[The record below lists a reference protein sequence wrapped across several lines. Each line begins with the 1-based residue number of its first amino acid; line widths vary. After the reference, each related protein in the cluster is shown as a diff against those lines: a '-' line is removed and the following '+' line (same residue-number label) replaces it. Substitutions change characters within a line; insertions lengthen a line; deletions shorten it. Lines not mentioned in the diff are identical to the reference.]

1 VDLLT
6 KPHSEQTS
14 ILHIKNFSPFA
25 RAYSSSLQKLPSPI
39 PRDTFLSFIDGLNAA
54 FLSAPV
60 FQAANIIGGGLMG
73 SQIPPAQLAGGVVQI
88 LSVIGSAG
96 VSIVRVKRYLKKST
110 EEIFKPRGLC
120 VRIMGTKKMMGAV
133 GCENVDAKGKL
144 ALPAPGVLGD
154 LTPPPAALPPYQG
167 GAGDSDPGDRKE
179 EVQVEDPRVRRLKA
193 LEGFIAPLEF
203 EKEAAP
209 TRGPMDKYGG
219 APLRWLNKKQDAKL
233 LKAATKSAEHR
244 RKNTDV
250 VEEEFLNC
258 EAEIRGIEERMAEI
272 RVSAKQELEGETRQE
287 GRDEVEAR
295 VESELAELEGRR
307 TELEMGRDERVRE
320 VYKKGDK
327 KLNKLAKK
335 EEKIA
340 NRILWVVITRMDGS
354 VGDDLVDV
362 ESLGG

>member
-1 VDLLT
+1 VNLHT
-6 KPHSEQTS
+6 KSHPEQTS

-25 RAYSSSLQKLPSPI
+25 RAYSASLQKLPSPI

-60 FQAANIIGGGLMG
+60 FQAATAIGGGLMG

-120 VRIMGTKKMMGAV
+120 VRIMGTKKMMSAV
-133 GCENVDAKGKL
+133 GCENMDAKGKL
-144 ALPAPGVLGD
+144 ALPAPEVLGD
-154 LTPPPAALPPYQG
+154 LAPPPAVRPPYQD
-167 GAGDSDPGDRKE
+167 AGDSDPGDRKE
-179 EVQVEDPRVRRLKA
+179 EVRVEDPRVRRLKA
-193 LEGFIAPLEF
+193 LEGSIAPLEF
-203 EKEAAP
+203 EKEPAP

-244 RKNTDV
+244 RKHTDV

-258 EAEIRGIEERMAEI
+258 EMEIRGIEERMTEI

-295 VESELAELEGRR
+295 VASELAELEERR

-362 ESLGG
+362 ESLGS